1 MNYFEVPGNPREY
14 VSDSNDEEEK
24 LLKTLLERKEKLSCS
39 PHFPLTSFPHCYIQ
53 VLGGWKQSSSSHP
66 AAQGSNLHHQI
77 DCHLQVVS
85 LTSIIQSLLLFL
97 HFTSYNHY
105 GSTSCLCEQCSAP
118 VFLYPDAG
126 CKDTILYKCQFFL
139 NNTQHLKQ
147 FQSEYQQ
154 GLFWNC
160 SSCF

>member
-1 MNYFEVPGNPREY
+1 MIYSFIQHQCHTHTPISSPTFPSVFLIPGSGP
-14 VSDSNDEEEK
+14 
-24 LLKTLLERKEKLSCS
+24 T
-39 PHFPLTSFPHCYIQ
+39 T
-53 VLGGWKQSSSSHP
+53 HP

-77 DCHLQVVS
+77 DCHLQAVS

>member
-66 AAQGSNLHHQI
+66 AAQGSPRSPQGLE
-77 DCHLQVVS
+77 DAR
-85 LTSIIQSLLLFL
+85 TTPGFL
-97 HFTSYNHY
+97 MGTEGRPTGSFT
-105 GSTSCLCEQCSAP
+105 AW
-118 VFLYPDAG
+118 DKARA
-126 CKDTILYKCQFFL
+126 DKCQAAARGTWERNGVNFRRKSKLTLCWHKMTF
-139 NNTQHLKQ
+139 
-147 FQSEYQQ
+147 YQLL
-154 GLFWNC
+154 GKWATTAW
-160 SSCF
+160 S